1 MRIFAYLRASTNQQD
16 AERAKQTLID
26 LVTSYG
32 KQIAHF
38 FVENES
44 GTKLDRP
51 QLTALIEGSEIDK
64 DGRGDIL
71 LFESMDRLSRLT
83 LNEWDILHGR
93 IKAKG
98 IKMVVADLATTHRR
112 LDDKYKDDPMLDLI
126 DTILFEMGSSMARAD
141 YEKRR
146 FRQRQGIDNLKK
158 NKPTEYKEKY
168 KGKQP
173 NYQVYLN
180 ILEFRKVGKSYS
192 EIEKLVNVTRATIAK
207 AIKWGIEV
215 TDNDR
220 LPLPNY
226 DPKSKTLVFPSDTPK
241 RTKKTPVLPPIEPSD
256 VAEVKTDTTIAPKTK
271 RTKKRPTKQNSD
283 SVEKCDKTN
292 DMFK

>member
-1 MRIFAYLRASTNQQD
+1 MRIFAYLRASTDKQD

-26 LVTSYG
+26 LVTLYG

-38 FVENES
+38 FIENES
-44 GTKLDRP
+44 GTKLERP
-51 QLTALIEGSEIDK
+51 QLTALIDGSEIDK

-146 FRQRQGIDNLKK
+146 ERQAQGIANLKA
-158 NKPTEYKEKY
+158 NKPQEYARKY
-168 KGKQP
+168 QGKQP
-173 NYQVYLN
+173 NYQTYLN
-180 ILEFRKVGKSYS
+180 ILEWRKVGKSYS

-207 AIKWGIEV
+207 AIKWGNDV
-215 TDNDR
+215 TDNAKK
-220 LPLPNY
+220 PLPTY
-226 DPKSKTLVFPSDTPK
+226 DNKTKTLVFASDTTK
-241 RTKKTPVLPPIEPSD
+241 RTKKTPVLPPVEPSD
-256 VAEVKTDTTIAPKTK
+256 VAEVKTDTDTTVKTK
-271 RTKKRPTKQNSD
+271 RTVKRTTKQNSD
-283 SVEKCDKTN
+283 SVTKCDQTP

>member
-26 LVTSYG
+26 LVTSYN

-51 QLTALIEGSEIDK
+51 QLNALIDGSEIDK

-83 LNEWDILHGR
+83 LSEWDILHGR

-146 FRQRQGIDNLKK
+146 ERQRQGIDNLKT
-158 NKPTEYKEKY
+158 NKPQEYAQKY

-173 NYQVYLN
+173 NFQTYLN
-180 ILEFRKVGKSYS
+180 ILEWRKVGKSYS
-192 EIEKLVNVTRATIAK
+192 EIEKLVNVTRATISK
-207 AIKWGIEV
+207 AIKWGNDV
-215 TDNDR
+215 TASGKK
-220 LPLPNY
+220 PLPIY
-226 DPKSKTLVFPSDTPK
+226 DNKNKTLVFASDTTK
-241 RTKKTPVLPPIEPSD
+241 RTKKT
-256 VAEVKTDTTIAPKTK
+256 
-271 RTKKRPTKQNSD
+271 
-283 SVEKCDKTN
+283 N
-292 DMFK
+292 DM